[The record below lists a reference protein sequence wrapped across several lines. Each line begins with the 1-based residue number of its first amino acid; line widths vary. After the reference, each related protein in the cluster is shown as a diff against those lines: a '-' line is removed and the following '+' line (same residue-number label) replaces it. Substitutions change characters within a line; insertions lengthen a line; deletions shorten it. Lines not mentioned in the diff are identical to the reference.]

1 MRSYHATMTDPCQH
15 CGAFMPGDA
24 RYCAQC
30 GESVEDPS
38 LAAADDAGGEH
49 TEQLEDVSDE
59 RNDPDE
65 QNDES
70 APPKASQS
78 GCGVVLAILVVVV
91 ILGVCSDTGN
101 DGATDVASDSDSVD
115 SGSVSPAEALAQLDG
130 SPGLA
135 SVYQEKIDRLE
146 ALCENDG
153 EEHLADLT
161 VTAQRVIR
169 EKDGRTVPLT
179 TILDGLAA
187 SIPADA
193 SFIQCSEVAG
203 AWTAIYLSGR

>member
-1 MRSYHATMTDPCQH
+1 MTDACQH
-15 CGAFMPGDA
+15 CGALMPGDA

-38 LAAADDAGGEH
+38 HAPADDAEGEH
-49 TEQLEDVSDE
+49 TEELEDVSDDGNE
-59 RNDPDE
+59 ADE

-91 ILGVCSDTGN
+91 ILLGVCSDTGN
-101 DGATDVASDSDSVD
+101 DGAIDVASDSGSVD

-130 SPGLA
+130 SPDLA
-135 SVYQEKIDRLE
+135 SVYQGKIDRLE

-169 EKDGRTVPLT
+169 EKVGRTVPLT

-193 SFIQCSEVAG
+193 SFIQCSEVAA